1 MPGPLQNIRV
11 LDLTEEIVGP
21 YATKL
26 LADYGADV
34 VKIEKP
40 AGDSARQLGPFKGG
54 DRHPDKSGTFFYFNT
69 NKRSVVLDLKTA
81 SGVDGF
87 WHLVDWADIIVE
99 GFEPGAMESL
109 GLSWEAIKARR
120 GDISLV
126 SVSNFGAN
134 SPYRHYRG
142 SELVLYGF
150 AGEMH
155 STGRLER
162 EPVKMYGT
170 SALVQSGSVLS
181 TAILGALFA
190 TQAKGVGQHV
200 DFSVADSHLVGV
212 DRRHATV
219 IGHQYSG
226 RKTLR
231 PPMEEPRVGILSGL
245 YRCKDGWI
253 SIMGG
258 GQRFKN
264 IREFFGY
271 PAWLDDKRWDDPLIQ
286 MNPAAIQEFN
296 SHLTPW
302 LNAHTK
308 REVWE
313 AGRRAR
319 FICGPL
325 FTVDEVYSDTNF
337 QQRGLWQSAETPAL
351 GQFRFPGRPFVMN
364 KTPWEYRRPAPQL
377 GEHTDEVLQAAGKRE
392 PLRPVRPSGSG
403 QPLDGIRVLDLSGV
417 WAGTFATLL
426 LADLGAEVIKQ
437 ENQFILQPNTRILPF
452 VHLTKEM
459 TSAGPS
465 WVTGLPNNDPGERPW
480 NYHPMFVSLYRNK
493 KSFTLD
499 IRQPEGLEI
508 LGRLVAEADVVLENS
523 AVGTM
528 EKLGVSYEWLKGI
541 KENIIY
547 LRAPG
552 FGLTGEY
559 KDARAFGSNLEE
571 VLGHQLLRGY
581 RGSEPAENS
590 TIFAAD
596 YIAGSQI
603 AFALMAAVWHRNQ
616 FGEGQFIEMSQAEN
630 ATAMFAQA
638 YMDFALNGELDEAR
652 GNRSIYAA
660 DGEVPCGAYPCKS
673 PGSAE
678 EGLDRWITINVMSD
692 ADWLRLRGVMG
703 EPTWAISDD
712 FLSTAGRLAKE
723 DYIDEQL
730 GQWTRGFE
738 DYDLFHRLQAAG
750 VAAAPILEASRVLS
764 DPHVMARALFQE
776 QTLEDDIGTYQYPA
790 PIYQISGGGIRS
802 APVAMGQDNDYVY
815 RELLGCDDE
824 EIDRLTK
831 AGHIADRFADQIP

>member
-730 GQWTRGFE
+730 GHWTRGFE

>member
-69 NKRSVVLDLKTA
+69 NKRSVVLDLKTP

-87 WHLVDWADIIVE
+87 WQLVDWADIIVE

-286 MNPAAIQEFN
+286 MDPAAIQEFN

-692 ADWLRLRGVMG
+692 AGWLRLRGVMG

-730 GQWTRGFE
+730 GHWTRGFE

>member
-286 MNPAAIQEFN
+286 MDPAAIQEFN
-296 SHLTPW
+296 SHLTLW

-616 FGEGQFIEMSQAEN
+616 FGEGQLIEMSQAEN

-730 GQWTRGFE
+730 GHWTRGFE

>member
-69 NKRSVVLDLKTA
+69 NKRSVVLDLKTP

-264 IREFFGY
+264 IREFFDY

-286 MNPAAIQEFN
+286 MDPAAIQEFN

-730 GQWTRGFE
+730 GHWTRGFE

>member
-69 NKRSVVLDLKTA
+69 NKRSVVLDLKTP

-87 WHLVDWADIIVE
+87 WQLVDWADIIVE

-286 MNPAAIQEFN
+286 MDPAAIQEFN

-392 PLRPVRPSGSG
+392 PVRPVRPSGSG

-730 GQWTRGFE
+730 GHWTRDFE

-831 AGHIADRFADQIP
+831 AGHIADRFADQIL

>member
-69 NKRSVVLDLKTA
+69 NKRSVVLDLKTP

-286 MNPAAIQEFN
+286 MDPAAIQEFN

-377 GEHTDEVLQAAGKRE
+377 GEHTDKVLQAAGKRE

-712 FLSTAGRLAKE
+712 FLSAAGRLAKE

-730 GQWTRGFE
+730 GHWTRGFE

>member
-616 FGEGQFIEMSQAEN
+616 FGEGQLIEMSQAEN

-730 GQWTRGFE
+730 GHWTRGFE

>member
-87 WHLVDWADIIVE
+87 WHMVDWADIIVE

-286 MNPAAIQEFN
+286 MDPAAIQEFN

-712 FLSTAGRLAKE
+712 FLSAAGRLAKE

-730 GQWTRGFE
+730 GHWTRGFE

>member
-69 NKRSVVLDLKTA
+69 NKRSVVLDLKTP

-87 WHLVDWADIIVE
+87 WQLVDWADIIVE

-286 MNPAAIQEFN
+286 MDPAAIQEFN

-392 PLRPVRPSGSG
+392 PVRPVRPSGSG

-730 GQWTRGFE
+730 GHWTRDFE

>member
-69 NKRSVVLDLKTA
+69 NKRSVVLDLKTP

-87 WHLVDWADIIVE
+87 WQLVDWADIIVE

-286 MNPAAIQEFN
+286 MDPAAIQEFN

-730 GQWTRGFE
+730 GHWTRDFE

-831 AGHIADRFADQIP
+831 AGHIADRFADQIL

>member
-286 MNPAAIQEFN
+286 MDPAAIQEFN

-319 FICGPL
+319 FICGI
-325 FTVDEVYSDTNF
+325 FSREVFGNR
-337 QQRGLWQSAETPAL
+337 QR
-351 GQFRFPGRPFVMN
+351 
-364 KTPWEYRRPAPQL
+364 
-377 GEHTDEVLQAAGKRE
+377 
-392 PLRPVRPSGSG
+392 LRPWGSFVF
-403 QPLDGIRVLDLSGV
+403 L
-417 WAGTFATLL
+417 AGLL
-426 LADLGAEVIKQ
+426 
-437 ENQFILQPNTRILPF
+437 
-452 VHLTKEM
+452 
-459 TSAGPS
+459 
-465 WVTGLPNNDPGERPW
+465 
-480 NYHPMFVSLYRNK
+480 
-493 KSFTLD
+493 
-499 IRQPEGLEI
+499 
-508 LGRLVAEADVVLENS
+508 
-523 AVGTM
+523 
-528 EKLGVSYEWLKGI
+528 
-541 KENIIY
+541 
-547 LRAPG
+547 
-552 FGLTGEY
+552 
-559 KDARAFGSNLEE
+559 
-571 VLGHQLLRGY
+571 
-581 RGSEPAENS
+581 
-590 TIFAAD
+590 
-596 YIAGSQI
+596 
-603 AFALMAAVWHRNQ
+603 
-616 FGEGQFIEMSQAEN
+616 
-630 ATAMFAQA
+630 
-638 YMDFALNGELDEAR
+638 
-652 GNRSIYAA
+652 
-660 DGEVPCGAYPCKS
+660 
-673 PGSAE
+673 
-678 EGLDRWITINVMSD
+678 
-692 ADWLRLRGVMG
+692 
-703 EPTWAISDD
+703 
-712 FLSTAGRLAKE
+712 
-723 DYIDEQL
+723 
-730 GQWTRGFE
+730 
-738 DYDLFHRLQAAG
+738 
-750 VAAAPILEASRVLS
+750 
-764 DPHVMARALFQE
+764 
-776 QTLEDDIGTYQYPA
+776 
-790 PIYQISGGGIRS
+790 
-802 APVAMGQDNDYVY
+802 
-815 RELLGCDDE
+815 
-824 EIDRLTK
+824 
-831 AGHIADRFADQIP
+831 

>member
-465 WVTGLPNNDPGERPW
+465 WVTGLPDNDPGERPW

-730 GQWTRGFE
+730 GHWTRGFE

>member
-69 NKRSVVLDLKTA
+69 NKRSVVLDLKTP

-286 MNPAAIQEFN
+286 MDPAAIQEFN

-730 GQWTRGFE
+730 GHWTRGFE

>member
-1 MPGPLQNIRV
+1 MSGPLQNIRV
-11 LDLTEEIVGP
+11 LDLTEDIVGP

-34 VKIEKP
+34 VKVEKP
-40 AGDSARQLGPFKGG
+40 AGDRARQLGPFKGG

-69 NKRSVVLDLKTA
+69 NKRSVVLDLKT
-81 SGVDGF
+81 SLGRDGF
-87 WHLVDWADIIVE
+87 WRLVDWADIIVE
-99 GFEPGAMESL
+99 GFEPGEMESQ

-219 IGHQYSG
+219 VGHQYSG

-231 PPMEEPRVGILSGL
+231 PPGGEPRAGILSGL

-253 SIMGG
+253 SIAGG

-264 IREFFGY
+264 IRKFFGY
-271 PAWLDDKRWDDPLIQ
+271 PTWLDDKRWDDPLIQ
-286 MNPAAIQEFN
+286 MDPAAIQEFN
-296 SHLTPW
+296 SHLVPW
-302 LNAHTK
+302 LNARTK

-325 FTVDEVYSDTNF
+325 FTVDEVYSDSNF
-337 QQRGLWQSAETPAL
+337 QQRGLWQSAETAAL

-377 GEHTDEVLQAAGKRE
+377 GEHTDEVLQAPDKRE
-392 PLRPVRPSGSG
+392 PLRPVRPSGNG

-459 TSAGPS
+459 TAAGPS

-528 EKLGVSYEWLKGI
+528 EKLGISYEWLKGI

-616 FGEGQFIEMSQAEN
+616 FGEAQFIEMSQAEN

-673 PGSAE
+673 PGSVE
-678 EGLDRWITINVMSD
+678 EGLDRWITINVMND

-703 EPTWAISDD
+703 EPAWAISDD
-712 FLSTAGRLAKE
+712 LLSTAGRLAKQ
-723 DYIDEQL
+723 DYIDEQI
-730 GQWTRGFE
+730 GHWTRDFE

-750 VAAAPILEASRVLS
+750 VAAAPILEASRVLA
-764 DPHVMARALFQE
+764 DPHVMARELFQE
-776 QTLEDDIGTYQYPA
+776 QMLEDDIGTYQYPA

-815 RELLGCDDE
+815 RQLLGFDDE

-831 AGHIADRFADQIP
+831 AGHIADRFADEIP

>member
-1 MPGPLQNIRV
+1 MTGPLQDIRV

-34 VKIEKP
+34 VKVEKP
-40 AGDSARQLGPFKGG
+40 EGDSARQLGPFKDG
-54 DRHPDKSGTFFYFNT
+54 DRHPEKSGTFFYFNT
-69 NKRSVVLDLKTA
+69 NKRSVVLDLTA
-81 SGVDGF
+81 SAGLNSF
-87 WHLVDWADIIVE
+87 WDLVDWADIIVE
-99 GFEPGAMESL
+99 GFQPGVMESL
-109 GLSWEAIKARR
+109 GISWDAIKARR
-120 GDISLV
+120 SDISLV
-126 SVSNFGAN
+126 SVSYFGAN
-134 SPYRHYRG
+134 SPYGNYRG

-181 TAILGALFA
+181 TAVLGALFA
-190 TQAKGVGQHV
+190 SQATGFGQHV
-200 DFSVADSHLVGV
+200 DFSVADSHLLGV
-212 DRRHATV
+212 DRRHSTV

-231 PPMEEPRVGILSGL
+231 PLTEEPRVGICSGL
-245 YRCKDGWI
+245 YQCKDGWI

-258 GQRFKN
+258 GPRFKN

-271 PAWLDDKRWDDPLIQ
+271 PEWLQDKRWDDPLTQ
-286 MNPAAIQEFN
+286 MDPAAIEEFN

-302 LNAHTK
+302 LNQHTK

-325 FTVDEVYSDTNF
+325 FTVDEVYADTNF
-337 QQRGLWQSAETPAL
+337 QERGLWQCAETSAL
-351 GQFRFPGRPFVMN
+351 GEFRFPGRPFLMSR
-364 KTPWEYRRPAPQL
+364 TPWEYRRPAPEL
-377 GEHTDEVLQAAGKRE
+377 GEHTGEVLKAIGKRK
-392 PLRPVRPSGSG
+392 PQKPARPTGSG
-403 QPLDGIRVLDLSGV
+403 LPLDGVRILDLSGV
-417 WAGTFATLL
+417 WAGTFSTLL

-437 ENQFILQPNTRILPF
+437 ENQFVLQPNTRILPF
-452 VHLTKEM
+452 IHLTKEM
-459 TSAGPS
+459 TSVGPS
-465 WVTGLPNNDPGERPW
+465 WITGLPNNDPGERPW

-508 LGRLVAEADVVLENS
+508 LGQLVAKSDIVLENS

-528 EKLGVSYEWLKGI
+528 EKLGVSYEWLKAI

-581 RGSEPAENS
+581 RGSQPGENS

-603 AFALMAAVWHRNQ
+603 AFALMSAIWHRNQ
-616 FGEGQFIEMSQAEN
+616 SGEGQFIEMSQAEN

-638 YMDFALNGELDEAR
+638 YMAYALNGDVDKAR

-673 PGSAE
+673 AGSAAD
-678 EGLDRWITINVMSD
+678 GLDRWITINVTSD
-692 ADWLRLRGVMG
+692 EDWLRLRGVMDN
-703 EPTWAISDD
+703 PQWAMSDD
-712 FLSTAGRLAKE
+712 LLTIDGRVAKE

-730 GQWTRGFE
+730 SLWTCDFI
-738 DYDLFHRLQAAG
+738 DYDLFHLLQLAG

-764 DPHVMARALFQE
+764 DPHVVARKLFQD

-815 RELLGCDDE
+815 RELMGYGDDDIE
-824 EIDRLTK
+824 RLIK
-831 AGHIADRFADQIP
+831 AGHIADRFADEIP

>member
-286 MNPAAIQEFN
+286 MDPAAIQEFN

-712 FLSTAGRLAKE
+712 FLSAAGRLAKE

-730 GQWTRGFE
+730 GHWTRGFE

>member
-1 MPGPLQNIRV
+1 MTGPLQDIHV
-11 LDLTEEIVGP
+11 LDLTEGIVGP

-34 VKIEKP
+34 VKVEKP
-40 AGDSARQLGPFKGG
+40 EGDSARQLGPFKDG
-54 DRHPDKSGTFFYFNT
+54 DRHLEKSGTFFYFNT
-69 NKRSVVLDLKTA
+69 NKRSVVLDLTT
-81 SGVDGF
+81 SDGLDSF
-87 WHLVDWADIIVE
+87 WRLVDWADVIVE
-99 GFEPGAMESL
+99 GFQPEMMGSL
-109 GLSWEAIKARR
+109 GISWEAIKARR
-120 GDISLV
+120 SDVSLV
-126 SVSNFGAN
+126 SVSCFGAN
-134 SPYRHYRG
+134 SPYANYRG

-181 TAILGALFA
+181 TAVLGALFA
-190 TQAKGVGQHV
+190 SQATGCGQHI
-200 DFSVADSHLVGV
+200 DFSIADSHLLGV
-212 DRRHATV
+212 DRRHSTV

-231 PPMEEPRVGILSGL
+231 PPTEEPRVGILVGL
-245 YRCKDGWI
+245 YQCKDGWI

-258 GQRFKN
+258 GPRFKN

-271 PAWLDDKRWDDPLIQ
+271 PEWLEDKKWDDPQTQ
-286 MNPAAIQEFN
+286 MDPAAIEEFH

-302 LNAHTK
+302 LNQHTK

-325 FTVDEVYSDTNF
+325 FTVAEVYADTNF
-337 QQRGLWQSAETPAL
+337 QERGLWQWAETPAL
-351 GQFRFPGRPFVMN
+351 GKFRFPGRPFLMSR
-364 KTPWEYRRPAPQL
+364 TPWEFRRAAPEL
-377 GEHTDEVLQAAGKRE
+377 GEHTDEVLKAAGQRE
-392 PLRPVRPSGSG
+392 PQKPGRPSGNG
-403 QPLDGIRVLDLSGV
+403 LPLDGVRVLDLSGV
-417 WAGTFATLL
+417 WAGTFSTLL

-452 VHLTKEM
+452 IHLTKEM
-459 TSAGPS
+459 TSVGPS

-499 IRQPEGLEI
+499 IRQSEGLEI
-508 LGRLVAEADVVLENS
+508 LGQLVAKSDIVLENS

-528 EKLGVSYEWLKGI
+528 EKLGISYEWLKAI

-603 AFALMAAVWHRNQ
+603 AFALMSAVWHRNQ
-616 FGEGQFIEMSQAEN
+616 SGEGQFIEMSQAEN

-638 YMDFALNGELDEAR
+638 YMAYALNGDVDKAR
-652 GNRSIYAA
+652 GNRSIYAT

-673 PGSAE
+673 AGSAE
-678 EGLDRWITINVMSD
+678 EGLDRWITINVTCD
-692 ADWLRLRGVMG
+692 EDWLRLRDVMG
-703 EPTWAISDD
+703 NPPWAMSDD
-712 FLSTAGRLAKE
+712 LLTTDGRIAKE
-723 DYIDEQL
+723 DYIDGQL
-730 GQWTRGFE
+730 SDWTRGFL
-738 DYDLFHRLQAAG
+738 DYDLFHRLQSAG

-764 DPHVMARALFQE
+764 DPHVVARRLFQE

-790 PIYQISGGGIRS
+790 PIYLVSGGGIRS

-815 RELLGCDDE
+815 RELLGYGDK
-824 EIDRLTK
+824 EIERLTN
-831 AGHIADRFADQIP
+831 AGHIADRFADEIP

>member
-465 WVTGLPNNDPGERPW
+465 WVTGLPDNDPGERPW

>member
-776 QTLEDDIGTYQYPA
+776 QTLEDDIGTHQYPA

>member
-286 MNPAAIQEFN
+286 MDPAAIQEFN

-730 GQWTRGFE
+730 GHWTRGFE

>member
-69 NKRSVVLDLKTA
+69 NKRSVVLDLKTP

-231 PPMEEPRVGILSGL
+231 PPMEEQRVGILSGL

-286 MNPAAIQEFN
+286 MDPAAIQEFN

-712 FLSTAGRLAKE
+712 FLSAAGRLAKE

-730 GQWTRGFE
+730 GHWTRGFE

>member
-99 GFEPGAMESL
+99 GFEPGAMEFL

-286 MNPAAIQEFN
+286 MDPAAIQEFN

-730 GQWTRGFE
+730 GHWTRGFE

>member
-69 NKRSVVLDLKTA
+69 NKRSVVLDLKTP
-81 SGVDGF
+81 SGLDGF

-286 MNPAAIQEFN
+286 MDPAAIQEFN

-730 GQWTRGFE
+730 GHWTRGFE

>member
-286 MNPAAIQEFN
+286 MDPAAIQEFN

-351 GQFRFPGRPFVMN
+351 GQFRFPGRPLVMN

-730 GQWTRGFE
+730 GHWTRGFE

-764 DPHVMARALFQE
+764 DPHVMVRALFQE

>member
-54 DRHPDKSGTFFYFNT
+54 DPHPDKSGTFFYFNT
-69 NKRSVVLDLKTA
+69 NKRSVVLDLKTP

-134 SPYRHYRG
+134 SPYRYYRG

-286 MNPAAIQEFN
+286 MDPAAIQEFN

-616 FGEGQFIEMSQAEN
+616 FGEGQLIEMSQAEN

-730 GQWTRGFE
+730 GHWTRGFE

>member
-69 NKRSVVLDLKTA
+69 NKRSVVLDLKTP

-286 MNPAAIQEFN
+286 MDPAAIQEFN

-692 ADWLRLRGVMG
+692 ADWLRLRGGMG

-730 GQWTRGFE
+730 GHWTRGFE